1 MTELAD
7 RPVAP
12 AASGPTGQVSLTVDG
27 GVAVIALDRPPVN
40 ALSSHM
46 YAQLGQAAAQI
57 AENAEV
63 RVAILTGS
71 GQRFCGGADVKEL
84 AAHTAQQRRDFWALT
99 TETRRLFL
107 NIPVPVIAAVDGPAV
122 GAGVA
127 FVTHCDYRVAASGT
141 FFSMPEINVGSVAG
155 GGEALLAIGMPR
167 GAIRYLLYSGGR
179 IPAEEALRVHLID
192 ELAPAGAALAVA
204 RERAAAIAE
213 KSRSALVAMKRAINV
228 ASASMVP
235 GEDVLART
243 QQITLEMMQ
252 DGQ

>member
-7 RPVAP
+7 RHVVAERT
-12 AASGPTGQVSLTVDG
+12 TGQVSLTVES
-27 GVAVIALDRPPVN
+27 GVAIIALDRPPVN

-46 YAQLGQAAAQI
+46 YAQLGEAAARI
-57 AENAEV
+57 AENTDV

-84 AAHTAQQRRDFWALT
+84 AAHTPEQRRDFWNLT
-99 TETRRLFL
+99 TETRRRFL
-107 NIPVPVIAAVDGPAV
+107 GIPVPVIAAVDGPAV

-167 GAIRYLLYSGGR
+167 GAIRYLLFSGDR

-192 ELAPAGAALAVA
+192 ELAPTGAALDLA
-204 RERAAAIAE
+204 RERAAVIAE
-213 KSRSALVAMKRAINV
+213 KPRAALVAMKQAINV
-228 ASASMVP
+228 ASASLVP
-235 GEDVLART
+235 SEDVLAQT
-243 QQITLEMMQ
+243 QQITLRMMR
-252 DGQ
+252 GSR